1 MVMSNEFPIPPGAAT
16 PEQSG
21 ALTEDETMVIL
32 RTTLLPE
39 HRSDPNILRFIQSYL
54 RTRNIADT
62 AREVGLHY
70 TSAYAIRSKPD
81 VHLAIEKLTQK
92 SAMKYGFDATRIVKI
107 VEEVATF
114 DPLEFEN
121 PDGTFKKHMKDLS
134 GPARRN
140 LKKLKVKNYFNED
153 PNGVKVWAGEI
164 IEYEFYDKTKF
175 VELAGREVDVFK
187 EKKVVEHDITK
198 NMASVLLDSSNR
210 GESHKKQIIDV
221 TPKPLQI
228 GETSG
233 EE

>member
-1 MVMSNEFPIPPGAAT
+1 MSSNLPIPPGATST
-16 PEQSG
+16 PTSERSG

-39 HRSDPNILRFIQSYL
+39 HRSDPNILRFIQSYM
-54 RTRNIADT
+54 RTRNVADT
-62 AREVGLHY
+62 AREIGVHY
-70 TSAYAIRSKPD
+70 QTATALRSKPD

-92 SAMKYGFDATRIVKI
+92 SAMKYGFDAAAIVKV

-121 PDGTFKKHMKDLS
+121 ADGTFKKHMKDLS

-140 LKKLKVKNYFNED
+140 LKKLKVKNFFTED
-153 PNGVKVWAGEI
+153 PNGVKVWNGEI

-198 NMASVLLDSSNR
+198 NMASVLLGSAER
-210 GESHKKQIIDV
+210 GEQHKQIIDV
-221 TPKPLQI
+221 TPKQI
-228 GETSG
+228 GTSN
-233 EE
+233 EPKD